1 MRISL
6 AFVGLALG
14 GCAVSH
20 YTYDPPAVAVPT
32 AFKNTTPVDS
42 LGRGRAET
50 PAPITALADTA
61 ARQLRQTPTLPAWW
75 AVFNDTTLTR
85 LESQAATLNF
95 TTRAAVARIDQAR
108 AQLRIAEAQRS
119 PVVALAPSSYTTQL
133 SALRPLQAAAIP
145 AVAVRQNQFY
155 VPLNVNYE
163 IDLWGRLRR
172 GAQAARAT
180 EQASEADEQ
189 AVRLSV
195 SGDVGNTYF
204 SLRGLDAELLVL
216 DSARQARRYN
226 VQLTNARFQAG
237 VDNEIGV
244 RRAQTELANVEASAI
259 ELRRQRAG
267 LVASLATLTGRPASS
282 FVVPSLAPDSV
293 NYQSA
298 LPLTDKAK
306 APASPAVP
314 ALLPPLPSIPA
325 TLPASLLARRPDL
338 RRQERLLSAADLR
351 ADQARL
357 NRLPTLL
364 LNGFIGPQTTR
375 VGDLP
380 KLSDGYT
387 YYVGGGFN
395 IPLFDG
401 GRLRGAEQLA
411 RAQGR
416 EQEAAYQ
423 STALTAYE
431 EVETALADVRAGQAQ
446 LAAQQRALRAARLA
460 GRLTLERYRR
470 GLSDYFAVV
479 DADRQTLDA
488 SRLVVQTQTTQLRAA
503 VQLVRALGGGWQ

>member
-1 MRISL
+1 MRSSVSISL
-6 AFVGLALG
+6 LALTLG
-14 GCAVSH
+14 GCATTRYQYS
-20 YTYDPPAVAVPT
+20 PPTVTVPT
-32 AFKNTTPVDS
+32 AFKNGGPVDS
-42 LGRGRAET
+42 LGRGRPEV
-50 PAPITALADTA
+50 PAPLATADT
-61 ARQLRQTPTLPAWW
+61 ARQLRQIPNLPVWW
-75 AVFNDTTLTR
+75 TVFNDTTFTR
-85 LESQAATLNF
+85 LENQASVLNF
-95 TTRAAVARIDQAR
+95 DTRAALARIDQAR

-119 PVVALAPSSYTTQL
+119 PVLALAPSTYRTQL

-145 AVAVRQNQFY
+145 AIAVQQNQFY

-163 IDLWGRLRR
+163 VDLWGRLKR

-244 RRAQTELANVEASAI
+244 RRAETELANVEASAI

-282 FVVPSLAPDSV
+282 FMLPSLTPDSV
-293 NYQSA
+293 RYQSA
-298 LPLTDKAK
+298 IPLNRNETAPVSGLLPQ
-306 APASPAVP
+306 
-314 ALLPPLPSIPA
+314 LLPPLPLIPA
-325 TLPASLLARRPDL
+325 TLPANLLTRRPDL
-338 RRQERLLSAADLR
+338 RRQERLLAAANLR
-351 ADQARL
+351 SNQARL

-364 LNGFIGPQTTR
+364 LNGFVGPQTTNI
-375 VGDLP
+375 GDLP
-380 KLSDGYT
+380 KVTDGLT

-395 IPLFDG
+395 FPIFDG

-416 EQEAAYQ
+416 ESESVYQ

-431 EVETALADVRAGQAQ
+431 EVETALADVRASEAQ
-446 LAAQQRALRAARLA
+446 LAAQQRALTAARLA

-470 GLSDYFAVV
+470 GLIDYFAVV

-488 SRLVVQTQTTQLRAA
+488 ARLVVQTQTTQLRAA
-503 VQLVRALGGGWQ
+503 VQLVRTLGGGWQ

>member
-1 MRISL
+1 MRASAVSIGLL
-6 AFVGLALG
+6 ALGLG
-14 GCAVSH
+14 GCAATH
-20 YTYDPPAVAVPT
+20 YQYNPPAVPVPT
-32 AFKNTTPVDS
+32 AFKNAGPVDS
-42 LGRGRAET
+42 LGRGRAEV
-50 PAPITALADTA
+50 PAPLAPADT
-61 ARQLRQTPTLPAWW
+61 ARQLRQVPTRPVWW
-75 AVFNDTTLTR
+75 TVFNDTTFTR
-85 LESQAATLNF
+85 LENQAAALNF
-95 TTRAAVARIDQAR
+95 TTRAALARLDQAR

-119 PVVALAPSSYTTQL
+119 PVLALAPSAFHSQL
-133 SALRPLQAAAIP
+133 SGLRPVQSTLIP
-145 AVAVRQNQFY
+145 ATTVPQTQFY

-163 IDLWGRLRR
+163 VDLWGRLRR
-172 GAQAARAT
+172 GAQAAQAT
-180 EQASEADEQ
+180 AQASEADEQ

-226 VQLTNARFQAG
+226 VQLTSSRFRAG

-244 RRAQTELANVEASAI
+244 RRAETELANVEASAI

-282 FVVPSLAPDSV
+282 FALRSLASDSV
-293 NYQSA
+293 SYQSA
-298 LPLTDKAK
+298 LPQRRPA
-306 APASPAVP
+306 APARTA
-314 ALLPPLPSIPA
+314 AARLLPPLPSIPA
-325 TLPASLLARRPDL
+325 TLPASLLTRRPDL
-338 RRQERLLSAADLR
+338 RRQERLLAAADLR
-351 ADQARL
+351 AKQARL

-364 LNGFIGPQTTR
+364 LNGYIGPQTTSI
-375 VGDLP
+375 GDLP
-380 KLSDGYT
+380 KVGDGLT

-416 EQEAAYQ
+416 ESEAVYQ

-431 EVETALADVRAGQAQ
+431 EAETALADVRAGEAQ
-446 LAAQQRALRAARLA
+446 LAARQRALTAARLA

-470 GLSDYFAVV
+470 GLIDYFAVV

-488 SRLVVQTQTTQLRAA
+488 ARLVVQTQTTQLRAA

>member
-1 MRISL
+1 M
-6 AFVGLALG
+6 G
-14 GCAVSH
+14 GCAATH
-20 YTYDPPAVAVPT
+20 YHYDPPAVAVP
-32 AFKNTTPVDS
+32 AAWKNSAPVDS
-42 LGRGRAET
+42 LGRGRPEI
-50 PAPITALADTA
+50 PAVAKADTA
-61 ARQLRQTPTLPAWW
+61 ARQLAQIPSLPAWW
-75 AVFNDTTLTR
+75 TVFNDSSLTR
-85 LESQAATLNF
+85 LETQASALNF
-95 TTRAAVARIDQAR
+95 TTRAALARIDQAR
-108 AQLRIAEAQRS
+108 AQLRIAEAQRA
-119 PVVALAPSSYTTQL
+119 PVIALAPSAFHSQL
-133 SALRPLQAAAIP
+133 SALRPVQSSLIP
-145 AVAVRQNQFY
+145 AVSVPQTQFY
-155 VPLNVNYE
+155 VPVNVNYE
-163 IDLWGRLRR
+163 VDLFGRLRR

-226 VQLTNARFQAG
+226 VQLTNARFKAG

-244 RRAQTELANVEASAI
+244 RRAETELATVEASAI

-282 FVVPSLAPDSV
+282 FALRSLAPDSV
-293 NYQSA
+293 RYQSA
-298 LPLTDKAK
+298 LPLNRNDA
-306 APASPAVP
+306 APVSNEVP
-314 ALLPPLPSIPA
+314 QLLPPLPNIP
-325 TLPASLLARRPDL
+325 TNVPASLLARRPDL
-338 RRQERLLSAADLR
+338 RRQERLLAAADLR
-351 ADQARL
+351 AKQARL

-364 LNGFIGPQTTR
+364 LNGYVGPQTTR
-375 VGDLP
+375 IGDLP

-395 IPLFDG
+395 IPIFDG

-411 RAQGR
+411 RAQGQ
-416 EQEAAYQ
+416 EQIEVYQ
-423 STALTAYE
+423 STALTAFE
-431 EVETALADVRAGQAQ
+431 EVETALADVRASEAQ
-446 LAAQQRALRAARLA
+446 LAAQQRALTAARLA

-470 GLSDYFAVV
+470 GLIDYFAVV

-488 SRLVVQTQTTQLRAA
+488 ARLVVQTQAAQLRAA

>member
-1 MRISL
+1 MRIPVAL
-6 AFVGLALG
+6 LGLALG

-20 YTYDPPAVAVPT
+20 YKYEPPAVPVPT
-32 AFKNTTPVDS
+32 AFKNTTPIDS
-42 LGRGRAET
+42 LGRGRAEV
-50 PAPITALADTA
+50 PAPVATDTTK
-61 ARQLRQTPTLPAWW
+61 ARQLPQTPVLPAWW

-85 LESQAATLNF
+85 LEGQAASLNF

-119 PVVALAPSSYTTQL
+119 PVVALAPSLYNTQL
-133 SALRPLQAAAIP
+133 SALRPVQSSVIP
-145 AVAVRQNQFY
+145 AVAVQQNQFY

-163 IDLWGRLRR
+163 VDLFGRLRR

-189 AVRLSV
+189 SVRLSV
-195 SGDVGNTYF
+195 SGDVGNAYF

-282 FVVPSLAPDSV
+282 FVLPSLAPDSV
-293 NYQSA
+293 SYQGA
-298 LPLTDKAK
+298 LPLTDKRQT
-306 APASPAVP
+306 PASAVP
-314 ALLPPLPSIPA
+314 PLLVPLPRIPA
-325 TLPASLLARRPDL
+325 TLPASLLTRRPDL
-338 RRQERLLSAADLR
+338 RRQERLLAAADLR

-364 LNGFIGPQTTR
+364 LNGFIGPQSNR
-375 VGDLP
+375 ISELP
-380 KLSDGYT
+380 KVGNALT

-416 EQEAAYQ
+416 EQEAVYS
-423 STALTAYE
+423 STALTAFE
-431 EVETALADVRAGQAQ
+431 EVETALADVRASEAQ
-446 LAAQQRALRAARLA
+446 LAAQQRALTAARLA

-470 GLSDYFAVV
+470 GLTDYFAVV

-488 SRLVVQTQTTQLRAA
+488 SRLVVQTQTIQLRAA
-503 VQLVRALGGGWQ
+503 VALVRALGGGWQQ

>member
-1 MRISL
+1 MRIPL
-6 AFVGLALG
+6 ALLGLALG

-20 YTYDPPAVAVPT
+20 YTYEPPAVPVPT
-32 AFKNTTPVDS
+32 AFKNTALVDS
-42 LGRGRAET
+42 LGRGRPEI
-50 PAPITALADTA
+50 PAPVATLADTA
-61 ARQLRQTPTLPAWW
+61 ARQLRQAPALAAWW
-75 AVFNDTTLTR
+75 AAFNDTTLTR
-85 LESQAATLNF
+85 LEGQAASLNF
-95 TTRAAVARIDQAR
+95 TTRAALARIDQAR

-119 PVVALAPSSYTTQL
+119 PVVALAPSAFRSQL
-133 SALRPLQAAAIP
+133 SALRPVQSSVIP
-145 AVAVRQNQFY
+145 AVAVPQTQFY

-163 IDLWGRLRR
+163 VDLWGRLRR

-195 SGDVGNTYF
+195 SADAANTYF

-282 FVVPSLAPDSV
+282 FVLRSLAPDSV
-293 NYQSA
+293 GYRSA
-298 LPLTDKAK
+298 LPLNDNAK
-306 APASPAVP
+306 APVSASVP
-314 ALLPPLPSIPA
+314 LLLPPLPTIPA
-325 TLPASLLARRPDL
+325 TLPAGLLARRPDL
-338 RRQERLLSAADLR
+338 RRQERLLAAAGLR

-364 LNGFIGPQTTR
+364 LNGYIGPQTTR
-375 VGDLP
+375 VSDLP

-416 EQEAAYQ
+416 ESEAVYQ

-431 EVETALADVRAGQAQ
+431 EVETALADVRASEAQ
-446 LAAQQRALRAARLA
+446 LAAQQRALTAARLA

-488 SRLVVQTQTTQLRAA
+488 ARLVVQTQTTQLRAA

>member
-1 MRISL
+1 MRVSL
-6 AFVGLALG
+6 VLLGLLMG
-14 GCAVSH
+14 GCAVTH
-20 YTYDPPAVAVPT
+20 YRYDQPAVPVP
-32 AFKNTTPVDS
+32 AAWKNTAPVDS
-42 LGRGRAET
+42 LGRGRPEV
-50 PAPITALADTA
+50 PAVATVDTA
-61 ARQLRQTPTLPAWW
+61 ANRQLAQVPSLPAWW
-75 AVFNDTTLTR
+75 TVFNDSSFTR
-85 LESQAATLNF
+85 LETQASALNF
-95 TTRAAVARIDQAR
+95 TTRAALARIEQAR

-119 PVVALAPSSYTTQL
+119 PVIALAPSTYHSQL
-133 SALRPLQAAAIP
+133 SALRPVQSSVIP
-145 AVAVRQNQFY
+145 AIAVPQTQFY

-163 IDLWGRLRR
+163 VDLWGRLKR

-189 AVRLSV
+189 AIRLSV
-195 SGDVGNTYF
+195 SGDVGNAYF

-226 VQLTNARFQAG
+226 VQLTNARFVAG

-282 FVVPSLAPDSV
+282 FALASLAPDSV
-293 NYQSA
+293 SYHSA
-298 LPLTDKAK
+298 LPLNRNDA
-306 APASPAVP
+306 APVSSTIP
-314 ALLPPLPSIPA
+314 ALLPPLPLIPVNV
-325 TLPASLLARRPDL
+325 PASLLARRPDL
-338 RRQERLLSAADLR
+338 RRQERLLAAADLR
-351 ADQARL
+351 ASQARL

-364 LNGFIGPQTTR
+364 LNGFVGPQTNR
-375 VGDLP
+375 LGDLP
-380 KLSDGYT
+380 KVSDGLT
-387 YYVGGGFN
+387 YYVGGGLN

-411 RAQGR
+411 RAQGQ
-416 EQEAAYQ
+416 EQIALYQ

-431 EVETALADVRAGQAQ
+431 EVETALADVRASEAQ
-446 LAAQQRALRAARLA
+446 LAAQQRALTAARLA

-470 GLSDYFAVV
+470 GLIDYFAVV

-488 SRLVVQTQTTQLRAA
+488 ARLVVQTQSAQLRAA